1 MSASQYESTL
11 ALTGDSNPNTPD
23 LLFDALPLHWQ
34 MTRWEKYGLDAVLRT
49 AKAPVAIEVGTYQG
63 GSLQLIA
70 KHATK
75 AYSIDISPQYREQ
88 LSKAIPNAVFRTG
101 DAKMELPRLLEEIQ
115 QGAEDLGFVLIDG
128 DHSEEG
134 VRTDLNAVLAYTP
147 VRPLFVVLHDSFN
160 PACRKGILSAD
171 WSSPYV
177 HFAEIDFV
185 PGVFHAKAFDTAEAG
200 SMYGGLALIIMQPT
214 QRTGLL
220 TVHQCQEGLFDAVFL
235 KSIHARPPHS
245 PGLLRRT
252 ARWLR
257 RKMVNAKGP
266 TA

>member
-1 MSASQYESTL
+1 MSASPHGSAL
-11 ALTGDSNPNTPD
+11 AITGDSNPNSPD

-34 MTRWEKYGLDAVLRT
+34 MTRWEKFGLDAVLRT

-70 KHATK
+70 RHATK
-75 AYSIDISPQYREQ
+75 VYSIDISSQYREQ

-101 DAKMELPRLLEEIQ
+101 DSKTELPQLLREIQ
-115 QGAEDLGFVLIDG
+115 QKTEDLGFVLIDG
-128 DHSEEG
+128 DHSEQG
-134 VRTDLNAVLAYTP
+134 VRTDLNAALAYTP
-147 VRPLFVVLHDSFN
+147 TRPLLIVLHDSFN
-160 PACRKGILSAD
+160 PSCRKGILSAD
-171 WSSPYV
+171 WSSPYI

-200 SMYGGLALIIMQPT
+200 TMYGGLALIIMQPAR
-214 QRTGLL
+214 RTGPL
-220 TVHQCQEGLFDAVFL
+220 TVHQCQEGMFDAVFL
-235 KSIHARPPHS
+235 QSIHAHPPRS

-257 RKMVNAKGP
+257 RKMRSTGNP